1 MNRARLPQG
10 KRIQEKAVFLGRTHI
25 FVANIKIF
33 IYIAR
38 SKKEMPNYTNS
49 LMKKI
54 LLLGAGRS
62 ASTLIQ
68 YLAHKAAQYGWQL
81 SVGDRLLSLAESKVA
96 NMPHSKALAFDIQ
109 AEAEAAAHIAAH
121 DLVISLLPPALHI
134 AVAKIC
140 LRACKHLL
148 TASYV
153 SSEMWQFDAEAQQ
166 KGLLFLNEMGLDP
179 GLDHMSAMQVIH
191 QIQAEG
197 GYIRS
202 FKSYT
207 GGLIAPESDNN
218 PWGYKFTWNPQNV
231 VLAGQGTARY
241 LAEKQLK
248 FIPYQQLFRRVE
260 EVEVEGW
267 GAFEAY
273 ANRDSLPYRELYG
286 LAQVHTLLRGTL
298 RKKGYC
304 AAWNVFVQLGMTEN
318 QLRLPTA
325 HLSAR
330 AFLNTFLPYHPSRSV
345 EEKLCEAL
353 GLQPEDEVYQK
364 IAWLGLFE
372 EKPLNYPEAEATPA
386 QLLQQLLESRW
397 QLSDSDKDMIVM
409 QHQIEYEISERRYT
423 HISDL
428 VVLGE
433 NQIHT
438 AMAKT
443 VGLPL
448 GIAAVLL
455 LEGKLSARGVQ
466 LPLVPEIY
474 KPVLEALA
482 QEGIVFCDKVL

>member
-1 MNRARLPQG
+1 
-10 KRIQEKAVFLGRTHI
+10 
-25 FVANIKIF
+25 
-33 IYIAR
+33 
-38 SKKEMPNYTNS
+38 
-49 LMKKI
+49 MKKI

-68 YLAHKAAQYGWQL
+68 YLAHQAAYRHWQL
-81 SVGDRLLSLAESKVA
+81 SVGDKSLALAESKVA
-96 NMPHSKALAFDIQ
+96 GMPHCQALAFDIQ
-109 AEAEAAAHIAAH
+109 EEAAAAQIAAH
-121 DLVISLLPPALHI
+121 DVVISLLPPALHV
-134 AVAKIC
+134 AVAKLC
-140 LRACKHLL
+140 LAAQKHLL

-153 SSEMWQFDAEAQQ
+153 SPEMQALDTEAQR

-179 GLDHMSAMQVIH
+179 GLDHMSAMKIIH

-231 VLAGQGTARY
+231 VLAGQAGARY
-241 LAEKQLK
+241 LSEKQLK
-248 FIPYQQLFRRVE
+248 LIPYQRLFKRIE
-260 EVEVEGW
+260 EVHIEDSGVFEG
-267 GAFEAY
+267 Y

-286 LAQVHTLLRGTL
+286 LAQVRTLLRGTL

-304 AAWNVFVQLGMTEN
+304 AAWDVFVQLGLTDN
-318 QLRLPTA
+318 QSLLPTA
-325 HLSAR
+325 RLSSR
-330 AFLNTFLPYHPSRSV
+330 ALLNIFLPPHASQSV
-345 EEKLCEAL
+345 EEKLCDYL
-353 GLQPEDEVYQK
+353 GLPHQGEVYQK

-372 EKPLNYPEAEATPA
+372 EKPLDYPEAEATPA
-386 QLLQQLLESRW
+386 QLLLHLLEPCW
-397 QLSDSDKDMIVM
+397 QLDDSDKDMIVM
-409 QHQIEYEISERRYT
+409 QHQIEYEILEQRYT

-466 LPLVPEIY
+466 LPLLPEIY
-474 KPVLEALA
+474 TPVLEAL
-482 QEGIVFCDKVL
+482 QKEGIVFRDKVL